1 MPPRDYV
8 EHSGGIFRDM
18 VIHDL
23 DMARW
28 LLGEEPVEV
37 MAMASRL
44 IDESLE
50 KLTDFD
56 TVMVQLRTASGKQC
70 HINCCREA
78 VYGYDQRME
87 VSGSKGMLLQENL
100 RPSTIRRW
108 TKETTDAREPLLNFF
123 LERYVEAYKAELE
136 AFVEALNSKSPLPTS
151 VQDGLKALR
160 LADAALES
168 ALTGKAVK
176 V

>member
-1 MPPRDYV
+1 
-8 EHSGGIFRDM
+8 M

-37 MAMASRL
+37 MAIASRL
-44 IDESLE
+44 VDESLE

-100 RPSTIRRW
+100 RPV
-108 TKETTDAREPLLNFF
+108 DD
-123 LERYVEAYKAELE
+123 
-136 AFVEALNSKSPLPTS
+136 SPLVEGSDRCSRAAPQLLPRALCGG
-151 VQDGLKALR
+151 VQG
-160 LADAALES
+160 
-168 ALTGKAVK
+168 
-176 V
+176 